1 MTMNMYNQSAF
12 LVIKI
17 AYMYYIENCSQ
28 NEIAKTLKISIT
40 TVSRLLNKAKKDKI
54 VEFVIRDPY
63 VECISLEK
71 ELKKIFGLRDV
82 IIAPGFS
89 MEMDDGQYYDDDE
102 SVKRLVALEGARYL
116 QRIIKKNDVLGIT
129 WGSTIYQLINYLNP
143 AQKVDATFVTL
154 HGSIACCRNELD
166 VRTLVMRMAKAFSGM
181 HYYLLTDALMSS
193 KQAAD
198 IIKQEKNNKKVFQM
212 FDNIN
217 ISINGTGS
225 FYPELNS
232 VLAKPEFMTKEE
244 LGWLQEQSVVGD
256 IALRFFDKE
265 GNECQTELADRIIA
279 IGFEQFKKIDTKI
292 TIASGGYK
300 AHTVLS
306 ALKGKLIDVLI
317 IDYQLGMEILKL
329 YHKLEA
335 GNP

>member
-1 MTMNMYNQSAF
+1 MYNQSAF

-17 AYMYYIENCSQ
+17 AYMYYIENYSQ
-28 NEIAKTLKISIT
+28 NEIAKALQISVT
-40 TVSRLLNKAKKDKI
+40 TVSRMLKKAKQERI

-71 ELKKIFGLRDV
+71 ELKETFGLKDV
-82 IIAPGFS
+82 IIAPGLAV
-89 MEMDDGQYYDDDE
+89 EAEDGNYLGDE
-102 SVKRLVALEGARYL
+102 ESAKKLVALEGARYL
-116 QRIIKKNDVLGIT
+116 QRII
-129 WGSTIYQLINYLNP
+129 YLNP

-166 VRTLVMRMAKAFSGM
+166 VRTLVLRMAKAFSGM
-181 HYYLLTDALMSS
+181 HYYLLTEALMSS
-193 KQAAD
+193 KKAAD

-232 VLAKPEFMTKEE
+232 VLAKPEFMSKEE

-256 IALRFFDKE
+256 IALRFFDKD
-265 GNECQTELADRIIA
+265 GKECKTELADRMIT

-300 AHTVLS
+300 AQTVLS

-317 IDYQLGMEILKL
+317 IDYQLGRRIMEL
-329 YHKLEA
+329 YRTEA
-335 GNP
+335 EK

>member
-1 MTMNMYNQSAF
+1 M
-12 LVIKI
+12 
-17 AYMYYIENCSQ
+17 
-28 NEIAKTLKISIT
+28 
-40 TVSRLLNKAKKDKI
+40 
-54 VEFVIRDPY
+54 
-63 VECISLEK
+63 K
-71 ELKKIFGLRDV
+71 ETFGLKDV
-82 IIAPGFS
+82 IIAPGLAV
-89 MEMDDGQYYDDDE
+89 EAEDGNYLGDE
-102 SVKRLVALEGARYL
+102 ESAKKLVALEGARYL

-129 WGSTIYQLINYLNP
+129 WGSTIYRLINYLNP

-166 VRTLVMRMAKAFSGM
+166 VRTLVLRMAKAFSGM
-181 HYYLLTDALMSS
+181 HYYLLTEALMSS
-193 KQAAD
+193 KKAAD

-232 VLAKPEFMTKEE
+232 VLAKSEFMSKEE

-256 IALRFFDKE
+256 IALRFFDKD
-265 GNECQTELADRIIA
+265 GKECKTELADRMIT

-300 AHTVLS
+300 AQTVLS

-317 IDYQLGMEILKL
+317 IDYQLGRRIMEL
-329 YHKLEA
+329 YRTEA
-335 GNP
+335 EK

>member
-1 MTMNMYNQSAF
+1 MYNQSAF

-17 AYMYYIENCSQ
+17 AYMYYIENYSQ
-28 NEIAKTLKISIT
+28 NEIAKALQISVT
-40 TVSRLLNKAKKDKI
+40 TVSRMLKKAKQERI

-71 ELKKIFGLRDV
+71 ELKETFGLKDV
-82 IIAPGFS
+82 IIAPGLAV
-89 MEMDDGQYYDDDE
+89 E
-102 SVKRLVALEGARYL
+102 
-116 QRIIKKNDVLGIT
+116 
-129 WGSTIYQLINYLNP
+129 
-143 AQKVDATFVTL
+143 
-154 HGSIACCRNELD
+154 
-166 VRTLVMRMAKAFSGM
+166 
-181 HYYLLTDALMSS
+181 
-193 KQAAD
+193 AAD

-232 VLAKPEFMTKEE
+232 VLAKPEFMSKEE

-256 IALRFFDKE
+256 IALRFFDKD
-265 GNECQTELADRIIA
+265 GKECKTELADRMIT

-300 AHTVLS
+300 AQTVLS

-317 IDYQLGMEILKL
+317 IDYQLGRRIMEL
-329 YHKLEA
+329 YRTEA
-335 GNP
+335 EK

>member
-1 MTMNMYNQSAF
+1 MAMDMYNQSAF
-12 LVIKI
+12 LVIKV
-17 AYMYYIENCSQ
+17 AYMYYIENYSQ
-28 NEIAKTLKISIT
+28 SEISKILKISVT
-40 TVSRLLNKAKKDKI
+40 TVSRLLKKAKKDKI
-54 VEFVIRDPY
+54 IEFVIKDPY

-71 ELKKIFGLRDV
+71 TLKECFGLKDV

-89 MEMDDGQYYDDDE
+89 SGDMDETYLSEEE
-102 SVKRLVALEGARYL
+102 SVKKLVALEGARYL
-116 QRIIKKNDVLGIT
+116 QRIIKKNDVLGVT

-166 VRTLVMRMAKAFSGM
+166 VRTLVLRIAKAFSGK
-181 HYYLLTDALMSS
+181 HYYLLTEALMSS
-193 KQAAD
+193 KKAAD
-198 IIKQEKNNKKVFQM
+198 IIKQEKNNRMVFQM
-212 FDNIN
+212 FENIN

-225 FYPELNS
+225 FYPTLNS
-232 VLAKPEFMTKEE
+232 VLAKPEFMSAEE
-244 LGWLQEQSVVGD
+244 LKKLQEKAVVGD

-265 GNECQTELADRIIA
+265 GKECKTELADRMIS

-292 TIASGGYK
+292 TIASGSYK
-300 AHTVLS
+300 AHTVYS

-329 YHKLEA
+329 YRKEKA
-335 GNP
+335 ET

>member
-1 MTMNMYNQSAF
+1 MYFAGEGVERN
-12 LVIKI
+12 IRTERC
-17 AYMYYIENCSQ
+17 YYRTGLAVEAEDGNYLGDEES
-28 NEIAKTLKISIT
+28 
-40 TVSRLLNKAKKDKI
+40 AKK
-54 VEFVIRDPY
+54 
-63 VECISLEK
+63 
-71 ELKKIFGLRDV
+71 
-82 IIAPGFS
+82 
-89 MEMDDGQYYDDDE
+89 
-102 SVKRLVALEGARYL
+102 LVALEGARYL

-129 WGSTIYQLINYLNP
+129 WGSTIYRLINYLNP

-166 VRTLVMRMAKAFSGM
+166 VRILVLRMAKAFSGM
-181 HYYLLTDALMSS
+181 HYYLLTEALMSS
-193 KQAAD
+193 KKAAD

-232 VLAKPEFMTKEE
+232 VLAKPEFMSKEE

-256 IALRFFDKE
+256 IALRFFDKD
-265 GNECQTELADRIIA
+265 GKECKTELADRMIT

-300 AHTVLS
+300 AQTVLS

-317 IDYQLGMEILKL
+317 IDYQLGRRIMEL
-329 YHKLEA
+329 YRTEA
-335 GNP
+335 EK